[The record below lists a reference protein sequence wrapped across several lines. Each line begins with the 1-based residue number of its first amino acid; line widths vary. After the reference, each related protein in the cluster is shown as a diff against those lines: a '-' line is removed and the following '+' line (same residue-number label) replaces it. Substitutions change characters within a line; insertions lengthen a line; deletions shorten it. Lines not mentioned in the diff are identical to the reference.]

1 MSLTSNAKGQKGK
14 GGGSGL
20 LFIIEFSAES
30 NTPNVLGEIETSN
43 VK

>member
-1 MSLTSNAKGQKGK
+1 MLRAKRGRGEGQC
-14 GGGSGL
+14 L

-30 NTPNVLGEIETSN
+30 NMPNVLGEIETSN